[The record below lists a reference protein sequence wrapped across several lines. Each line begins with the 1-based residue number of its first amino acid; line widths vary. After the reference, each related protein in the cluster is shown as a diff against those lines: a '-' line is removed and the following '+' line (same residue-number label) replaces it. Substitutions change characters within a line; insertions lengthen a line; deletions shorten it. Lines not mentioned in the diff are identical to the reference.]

1 MTGIDPA
8 TFWLREIQAYE
19 TRQRR
24 ARFNLWARHA
34 VDRYTLTTNG
44 AADDVEQ
51 TDKDA
56 KYNIFWS
63 NVENLKPGMYA
74 QTPKPVVTM
83 RHDDDNPVASTG
95 AEVIE
100 RCLAYQMSE
109 HGFGSAIRAARDD
122 YLLVGR
128 GVPWVRYVPHIK
140 AVPGDIDALAEN
152 QNDDPPPVAEML
164 DFEEVVTDY
173 VHWSDFGHTDG
184 RRWEDV
190 RGVWRR
196 VRLDREE
203 VEKRFG
209 EEWAGRIAYD
219 AQTVRSDAGQ
229 AEASQVDDT
238 ETGDGLATIYEC
250 WDARKRQI
258 VFVAKGQT
266 TALKV
271 VDNDPLGLP
280 RFFPCSRPI
289 YATLAN
295 EDLFPISDYRQYRTQ
310 IRQIHALTKRI
321 DALTDAVRIVG
332 VYDASVPELERLFSK
347 QDNTLVP
354 VTNWNALAGK
364 GGLDG
369 AISLVPLKDIAEAL
383 VLLHG
388 ERDKALND
396 SYQLTGI
403 SDLIRGDTQ
412 ASETATAQNIKNNYI
427 TMRFDEK
434 KREIDRCIINTLS
447 IMASIICRVFAEQ
460 HIVQMSGMKLFATDA
475 ELQQAQAQIEAASN
489 PASPPAQPQPGV
501 LPQPAEQPASMP
513 DELTMEMAD
522 RPSWEAVIAFIRNEP
537 ERRFLIDIEADSSIA
552 ADQQARQQQA
562 VQFMTAVGGYV
573 KEATAA
579 VQQTPELRPLMG
591 KMLEW
596 AVRQFP
602 ISRDLEGS
610 IATAV
615 ADLEKAAK
623 AKAGQPPAPDPE
635 MAKVQG
641 MLALQKADQEGRMQ
655 LEQQRMQNDQQ
666 LAQQKLQGDLQLRAQ
681 DMAHQHATQPAAA
694 HVATMTGAVAD
705 QQVHQLDITQ
715 AALNA
720 QAKQRD
726 TQARADTA
734 VEIAHI
740 NALAKIEAARITAD
754 ASADPGAEAQQEGA
768 DA

>member
-1 MTGIDPA
+1 MAAQPDPGS
-8 TFWLREIQAYE
+8 FWLREIQAYD

-24 ARFNLWARHA
+24 ARFNMWARHA
-34 VDRYTLTTNG
+34 IDRYTLTNNG
-44 AADDVEQ
+44 VADEIQQSDA
-51 TDKDA
+51 DA

-63 NVENLKPGMYA
+63 NIENLKPGMYA
-74 QTPKPVVTM
+74 QTPKPIVTM
-83 RHDDDNPVASTG
+83 RHDDNNPVARTG

-122 YLLVGR
+122 YLLTGR

-140 AVPGDIDALAEN
+140 DAPSAVDALAEDESN
-152 QNDDPPPVAEML
+152 NPPPVAEML

-196 VRLDREE
+196 VRLDHDE
-203 VEKRFG
+203 VAKRFG
-209 EEWAGRIAYD
+209 PEWADRLAYD
-219 AQTVRSDAGQ
+219 AQSVRSDNGVTDSAKQ
-229 AEASQVDDT
+229 IDDT
-238 ETGDGLATIYEC
+238 EPTDGLATIYEC
-250 WDARKRQI
+250 WDGRKRQV
-258 VFVAKGQT
+258 VFVSKGQSQ
-266 TALKV
+266 AIKV
-271 VDNDPLGLP
+271 IDNDPLGLP

-369 AISLVPLKDIAEAL
+369 AISIVPLKDISEAL

-434 KREIDRCIINTLS
+434 KREIDRCIVNTLN
-447 IMASIICRVFAEQ
+447 IMASIICRVFADQ
-460 HIVQMSGMKLFATDA
+460 HIVQMSGMQLFPTDQA
-475 ELQQAQAQIEAASN
+475 LQQAQAQIDAAS
-489 PASPPAQPQPGV
+489 APPAPPQPG
-501 LPQPAEQPASMP
+501 QPPAPMP
-513 DELTMEMAD
+513 DEAMMEMAD
-522 RPSWEAVIAFIRNEP
+522 RPSWETVLAFIRNEP
-537 ERRFLIDIEADSSIA
+537 ERRFLIDIETDSSVA
-552 ADQQARQQQA
+552 SDQQAQQQQA
-562 VQFMTAVGGYV
+562 VQFMSAVGSYV
-573 KEATAA
+573 KAATDA
-579 VQQTPELRPLMG
+579 VQQTPELLPLMG

-602 ISRDLEGS
+602 ISRDLEAA

-623 AKAGQPPAPDPE
+623 SKQGQPTPPDPE
-635 MAKVQG
+635 TIKIQG
-641 MLALQKADQEGRMQ
+641 QLELQKAELAGKMQ
-655 LEQQRMQNDQQ
+655 LEQARMQNDQQ
-666 LAQQKLQGDLQLRAQ
+666 LAHQKMQGDMQLRAQ
-681 DMAHQHATQPAAA
+681 DMAHQHTTQPAQA
-694 HVATMTGAVAD
+694 HVTTMTGAIEG
-705 QQVHQLDITQ
+705 QQRVQTDIAKAHIDAGLKQQATQ
-715 AALNA
+715 S
-720 QAKQRD
+720 Q
-726 TQARADTA
+726 ADTA
-734 VEIAHI
+734 IEVARI
-740 NALAKIEAARITAD
+740 NALAKIETARITAD
-754 ASADPGAEAQQEGA
+754 ASADA
-768 DA
+768 DAEQHEEDAGA

>member
-1 MTGIDPA
+1 MTDIDPA
-8 TFWLREIQAYE
+8 AFWLREIQAYD

-24 ARFNLWARHA
+24 ARFHLWGRHA
-34 VDRYTLTTNG
+34 IDRYTLTSNG

-63 NVENLKPGMYA
+63 NIENLKPGMYA

-83 RHDDDNPVASTG
+83 RHDDDNPVARTG

-140 AVPGDIDALAEN
+140 ETPGAIDVLAEN
-152 QNDDPPPVAEML
+152 ENDDPPPVAEML

-173 VHWSDFGHTDG
+173 VHWSDFGHTDA

-203 VEKRFG
+203 VDKRFG
-209 EEWAGRIAYD
+209 EEWGARLAYD
-219 AQTVRSDAGQ
+219 AQTIRSDGGQ
-229 AEASQVDDT
+229 SDAKQVDDT
-238 ETGDGLATIYEC
+238 EPSDGLATIYEC

-258 VFVAKGQT
+258 IFVSKGQT

-271 VDNDPLGLP
+271 VDDDPLGLP

-369 AISLVPLKDIAEAL
+369 AISIVPLKDISEAL

-434 KREIDRCIINTLS
+434 KREIDRCIVNTLS
-447 IMASIICRVFAEQ
+447 IMASIICRVFNER
-460 HIVQMSGMKLFATDA
+460 HIVQMSGMKLFPTDA
-475 ELQQAQAQIEAASN
+475 ALQQAQAQIAAANS
-489 PASPPAQPQPGV
+489 PAPPPAPEQPGQTAA
-501 LPQPAEQPASMP
+501 PQAPPVPMPA
-513 DELTMEMAD
+513 ELTMEMAD
-522 RPSWEAVIAFIRNEP
+522 RPSWEAVLAFIRNEP
-537 ERRFLIDIEADSSIA
+537 ERRFLIDIETDSSVA
-552 ADQQARQQQA
+552 SDQQAKQQQA

-573 KEATAA
+573 KSATDA
-579 VQQTPELRPLMG
+579 VQQTPELLPLMG

-602 ISRDLEGS
+602 ISRDLEGA
-610 IATAV
+610 IASAV
-615 ADLEKAAK
+615 ADLEKSAK

-641 MLALQKADQEGRMQ
+641 AMALQKADQDGKMQ

-681 DMAHQHATQPAAA
+681 DMAHQHATQPMQA
-694 HVATMTGAVAD
+694 HVATVTGAIGD
-705 QQVHQLDITQ
+705 QQAHQLAVAQ
-715 AALNA
+715 AAIGA
-720 QAKQRD
+720 QAKQAD
-726 TQARADTA
+726 TQAKSDTA
-734 VEIAHI
+734 IEIAHI
-740 NALAKIEAARITAD
+740 NALAKIESARISADATAD
-754 ASADPGAEAQQEGA
+754 PDAEREMAE
-768 DA
+768 

>member
-1 MTGIDPA
+1 
-8 TFWLREIQAYE
+8 
-19 TRQRR
+19 
-24 ARFNLWARHA
+24 
-34 VDRYTLTTNG
+34 
-44 AADDVEQ
+44 
-51 TDKDA
+51 
-56 KYNIFWS
+56 
-63 NVENLKPGMYA
+63 
-74 QTPKPVVTM
+74 M

-140 AVPGDIDALAEN
+140 AVPAAIDALAEN
-152 QNDDPPPVAEML
+152 ENDDPPPVAELL

-203 VEKRFG
+203 VAKRFG
-209 EEWAGRIAYD
+209 EEWATRLAYD
-219 AQTVRSDAGQ
+219 AQTIRSDTGQ
-229 AEASQVDDT
+229 TDANQVDST
-238 ETGDGLATIYEC
+238 EPGDGLATIYEC

-258 VFVAKGQT
+258 VFVSKGQT
-266 TALKV
+266 AALKV
-271 VDNDPLGLP
+271 VDDDPLGLP

-369 AISLVPLKDIAEAL
+369 AISIVPLKDIAEAL

-434 KREIDRCIINTLS
+434 KREIDRCIVNTLS
-447 IMASIICRVFAEQ
+447 IMASIICRVFADQ
-460 HIVQMSGMKLFATDA
+460 HIVQMSGMKLFPTEAA
-475 ELQQAQAQIEAASN
+475 LQAAQAQIAAASAPDPS
-489 PASPPAQPQPGV
+489 PANAPMQPGQTPPPA
-501 LPQPAEQPASMP
+501 PAPIP

-522 RPSWEAVIAFIRNEP
+522 RPSWEAVLAFIRNEP
-537 ERRFLIDIEADSSIA
+537 ERRFLIDIEADSTIA
-552 ADQQARQQQA
+552 SDQQAQQQQA
-562 VQFMTAVGGYV
+562 VQFMSAVGGFV

-579 VQQTPELRPLMG
+579 VQQTPELLPLMG

-610 IATAV
+610 ISTAV

-623 AKAGQPPAPDPE
+623 AKAGQPPQPDPE
-635 MAKVQG
+635 MAKIQG
-641 MLALQKADQEGRMQ
+641 MLALQKADQEAKMQ

-681 DMAHQHATQPAAA
+681 DMAHQHTTQPAQA
-694 HVATMTGAVAD
+694 HVATMTGAIAD
-705 QQVHQLDITQ
+705 QQAHQLNGAQ
-715 AALNA
+715 AALDA
-720 QAKQRD
+720 QAKQAD
-726 TQARADTA
+726 IQAQSDTA
-734 VEIAHI
+734 VEIARI

-754 ASADPGAEAQQEGA
+754 PAADPDAEAQQE
-768 DA
+768 DAAA